1 MKDHRFI
8 PYEPDKPLLLP
19 PDIRKWL
26 PEDHLALF
34 ISDMV
39 DSLDLSEIT
48 AQYAHENGG
57 HPAYHPAMMVK
68 LLFYGYCKGITASR
82 EIERETYEDVAFR
95 VLSCDAHPDH
105 SRISDFRKRHL
116 KAIGRLFLQVLEICE
131 AAGMVRLGRLA
142 VDGTKLKANA
152 SKHKAMSYDR
162 MKSKEIELEVE
173 IEALLVEAEALDA
186 AQDMKYG
193 KGNRGDELPED
204 LRFKKARLEN
214 IKRYK
219 KELERRVRQEAID
232 SGKLDKDGNPP
243 PSKGGGGKP
252 PKNPP
257 GIPKPKDQINFT
269 DSESRIMRDGANKSF
284 LQGYNA
290 QAAVDCDSQII
301 VAAEVTQHANDKQE
315 LIPLIDQ
322 VEENTGML
330 PEAVLADTGYFSE
343 ANVEYSTGKQ
353 IDTFIPKDRIKHTD
367 TDPPVSDEPI
377 AHDSPAVKAMLAKLK
392 TKEGKKIY
400 SKRKT
405 SVEPVFGQIKDARGI
420 RGFLLRGIE
429 QVKNEWKLI
438 CLTHNILKLW
448 RKVCVDN
455 RIGAPFFGRKEQFG
469 IDFPQ
474 FLLAFR
480 QFWRLCAIILCL
492 MPHSAMSLDAVLLAK
507 AGA

>member
-19 PDIRKWL
+19 PDVRKWL
-26 PEDHLALF
+26 PEDHLAFF

-48 AQYAHENGG
+48 DQYAHENGG
-57 HPAYHPAMMVK
+57 HPAYHPSMMVK
-68 LLFYGYCKGITASR
+68 LLFYGYCKGITTSR

-95 VLSCDAHPDH
+95 ILSCDAHPDH

-116 KAIGRLFLQVLEICE
+116 KAIGRLFLQVLEMCQ

-152 SKHKAMSYDR
+152 SKHKAMSYGR
-162 MKSKEIELEVE
+162 MKTKEIELGVE

-186 AQDMKYG
+186 TQDMKYG
-193 KGNRGDELPED
+193 KDNRGDELPED
-204 LRFKKARLEN
+204 LRFRATRLEN

-219 KELERRVRQEAID
+219 KELEERVRKEAID
-232 SGKLDKDGNPP
+232 SGKLDNDGNPP
-243 PSKGGGGKP
+243 PAKRRGGRR

-257 GIPKPKDQINFT
+257 GTPKEKDQINFT
-269 DSESRIMRDGANKSF
+269 DSESRIMLDGATKSF
-284 LQGYNA
+284 VQGYNG

-301 VAAEVTQHANDKQE
+301 VAADVTQHANDKQE

-330 PEAVLADTGYFSE
+330 PDAVLADAGYFSE
-343 ANVEYSTGKQ
+343 PNVLYSTGKQ
-353 IDTFIPKDRIKHTD
+353 IDTFIPKDRIKHSD
-367 TDPPVSDEPI
+367 TAQPLPEEPI
-377 AHDSPAVKAMLAKLK
+377 IDDSPAVKTMLAKLK

-429 QVKNEWKLI
+429 QVKDEWKLI

-448 RKVCVDN
+448 RKVWGDN
-455 RIGAPFFGRKEQFG
+455 STGAPFSGRKERYSTNLQ
-469 IDFPQ
+469 Q
-474 FLLAFR
+474 FLRAFH
-480 QFWRLCAIILCL
+480 QFWGLCATIVCL
-492 MPHSAMSLDAVLLAK
+492 MASRVMNPRPVLRTEAT
-507 AGA
+507 G